1 MIGRVS
7 GERYGVARRPAPNSG
22 NRRGACAGQPAR
34 PAATQDDKHRRWR
47 RRGGRREGREDG
59 AGPRYHAA
67 AGQWPQH
74 ARCTLA
80 LHLARVLDG
89 SADRS
94 AGAPTRRRTHASPAS
109 ARSAIAYS
117 LGFRSP
123 SHPSLPSRRVAGAA
137 PAFYSLRT
145 VPPYSSCASLHRLL
159 LLASA
164 PPRSVVP
171 FGFRLTLVKLPNAA
185 PGTAE
190 SMDLVVT
197 LLDRCSARGA
207 MR

>member
-1 MIGRVS
+1 MV
-7 GERYGVARRPAPNSG
+7 
-22 NRRGACAGQPAR
+22 GAHACMLAAR
-34 PAATQDDKHRRWR
+34 PGAGR
-47 RRGGRREGREDG
+47 RRGGRREARGPG
-59 AGPRYHAA
+59 AGTMPAA
-67 AGQWPQH
+67 ARHILCLRPPPRPTSRWL
-74 ARCTLA
+74 R
-80 LHLARVLDG
+80 
-89 SADRS
+89 RS
-94 AGAPTRRRTHASPAS
+94 VAHRPLPPRRRTHASPAS

-123 SHPSLPSRRVAGAA
+123 PHPSLPSRRVAGAA

-171 FGFRLTLVKLPNAA
+171 FGFRLTLVKLPHAA

-190 SMDLVVT
+190 AMDLVVT

>member
-1 MIGRVS
+1 MH
-7 GERYGVARRPAPNSG
+7 
-22 NRRGACAGQPAR
+22 ACSSS
-34 PAATQDDKHRRWR
+34 WR
-47 RRGGRREGREDG
+47 REAAWRPPGG
-59 AGPRYHAA
+59 AGPRRWYHARRRA
-67 AGQWPQH
+67 P
-74 ARCTLA
+74 
-80 LHLARVLDG
+80 HLVPPPSTSPDFSMAPPI
-89 SADRS
+89 
-94 AGAPTRRRTHASPAS
+94 GAHRPRPPRRRTHASPAS

-123 SHPSLPSRRVAGAA
+123 PHPSLPSRRVAGAA

-145 VPPYSSCASLHRLL
+145 VPPYSSYASLHRLL

-171 FGFRLTLVKLPNAA
+171 FGFRLTLVKLPHAA

-190 SMDLVVT
+190 AMDLVVT
-197 LLDRCSARGA
+197 LLDRCSARGG